1 MKMVHM
7 DMRRVWR
14 SVLDL
19 AHARRDALSPSGR
32 MADKPGRAFYRS
44 RGTSVSRDLYGR
56 MNQEAFEL
64 YRKLSFDKMPPL

>member
-1 MKMVHM
+1 MVHM

-32 MADKPGRAFYRS
+32 MADKPAGPSLGA
-44 RGTSVSRDLYGR
+44 G
-56 MNQEAFEL
+56 EL
-64 YRKLSFDKMPPL
+64 LSPGICYVA